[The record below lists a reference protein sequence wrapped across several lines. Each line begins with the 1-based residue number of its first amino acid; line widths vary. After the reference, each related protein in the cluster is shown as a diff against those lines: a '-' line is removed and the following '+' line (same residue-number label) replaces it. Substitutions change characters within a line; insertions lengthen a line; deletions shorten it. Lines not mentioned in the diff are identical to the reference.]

1 MKALTAILA
10 LLLLSVVFVPAFA
23 GAQGT
28 STSIWAGAPCAG
40 GGNTPTDKCG
50 LCDALIVASN
60 IVQFLFQ
67 VAFPLTVGFIV
78 YGAIRMMVSGA
89 SGEKIEE
96 GKETIKNAILGL
108 VIVLCSWLIV
118 SEFLHLLSGNGVNIP
133 WATITC

>member
-1 MKALTAILA
+1 MKALTVILA

-28 STSIWAGAPCAG
+28 STSIWTGAPCAG
-40 GGNTPTDKCG
+40 GGSTPTDKCG

-96 GKETIKNAILGL
+96 GKEIIKNAVLGL